1 MVRKICPNC
10 KEVHNLSEHVA
21 KYVENAGVQT
31 GEIYHGAGCDKCRGS
46 GYVGRLGIYEFL
58 IIDEPFRDMINKDSS
73 VNNMRRTFHE
83 SGRRSLFD
91 DGILKVKQGLTTM
104 EEVLRVTKV
113 YGKNENEVFIENI
126 NNG

>member
-1 MVRKICPNC
+1 MARYI
-10 KEVHNLSEHVA
+10 
-21 KYVENAGVQT
+21 ENAGVEP
-31 GEIYHGAGCDKCRGS
+31 GEIYHGAGCDNCRGS

-73 VNNMRRTFHE
+73 VNNMRRAFLE
-83 SGRRSLFD
+83 SGRRTLFD

-113 YGKNENEVFIENI
+113 YGKNEKEVFVENI
-126 NNG
+126 VPGS